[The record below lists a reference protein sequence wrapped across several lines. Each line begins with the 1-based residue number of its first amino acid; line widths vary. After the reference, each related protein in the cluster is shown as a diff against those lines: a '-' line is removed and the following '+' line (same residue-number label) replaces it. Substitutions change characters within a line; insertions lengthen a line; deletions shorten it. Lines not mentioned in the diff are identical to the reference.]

1 MLKIDSR
8 NLSFGAT
15 SIINERPV
23 ATMNASYNGNIE
35 VYTSMNIMDV
45 AAYQANKAAVDA
57 DFAAFCAEIA
67 ETVLATG
74 LDPILPENA
83 SDY

>member
-8 NLSFGAT
+8 NLSFSAT
-15 SIINERPV
+15 SMVDGKPI

-35 VYTSMNIMDV
+35 VYTNMNIMDV
-45 AAYQANKAAVDA
+45 AAYQTNKVIVDA
-57 DFAAFCAEIA
+57 DFADFCAEIA

-74 LDPILPENA
+74 LEPVLPENP